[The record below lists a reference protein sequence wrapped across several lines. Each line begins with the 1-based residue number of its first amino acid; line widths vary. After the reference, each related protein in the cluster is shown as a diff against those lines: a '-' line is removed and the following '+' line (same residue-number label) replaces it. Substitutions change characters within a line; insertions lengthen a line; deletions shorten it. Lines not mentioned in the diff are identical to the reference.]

1 MRMAAKVLL
10 ILGAVLLVIGIIGF
24 AVGIDNAVEAGEDWD
39 KFEFENSTNGTITI
53 EDNDGL
59 GDSGITFWVKGVYV
73 DEDEND
79 IWDVCDNTQVTITE
93 KPEYN
98 SSWEW
103 ADLTEGGFYYEV
115 IPFKEGCNVSEQNQ
129 DFSREDAGLVKIGR
143 ACYACYAG
151 NISFES
157 NQGVWVTYEDKIGE
171 DMRDDLAGIIF
182 GFIGGS
188 GSFCCGI
195 IFLIIGGILAFSKGD
210 ENQIIYT
217 TPQGMQMV
225 QPQLIQQ
232 TPGPVPVQTGMSQP
246 VFDEAGKGGL

>member
-1 MRMAAKVLL
+1 M
-10 ILGAVLLVIGIIGF
+10 
-24 AVGIDNAVEAGEDWD
+24 
-39 KFEFENSTNGTITI
+39 
-53 EDNDGL
+53 
-59 GDSGITFWVKGVYV
+59 
-73 DEDEND
+73 
-79 IWDVCDNTQVTITE
+79 
-93 KPEYN
+93 
-98 SSWEW
+98 
-103 ADLTEGGFYYEV
+103 
-115 IPFKEGCNVSEQNQ
+115 
-129 DFSREDAGLVKIGR
+129 
-143 ACYACYAG
+143 
-151 NISFES
+151 
-157 NQGVWVTYEDKIGE
+157 TYEDKIGE
-171 DMRDDLAGIIF
+171 DMRDDLVGIIF